1 MTNKYDKKHLPF
13 GHSSAIQDNDTLAV
27 LENLKPVTASVFD
40 SNVVENFLQQYRS
53 WISSTVNNTFIGLE
67 SFPYHCFT
75 NGTTEAFDKFYIN
88 NSTRRFRCFKGEY
101 LYHRLAWRNSNLRW
115 AYIEDH
121 PLDTNDAVI
130 ISYPFAD
137 TGGKHK
143 NLEEIISRCEQL
155 NIPVL
160 VDCAYFGLCG
170 DLTFDLTSPCI
181 REVTFSLSK
190 IFPVS
195 HIRIGMRLSRVD
207 NDDALFVLNKNGYV
221 NRLAAHIGQQFISS
235 FGPDY
240 IYNKYRSRQLNI
252 CELLKV
258 KPSNSVIF
266 GLGGHGWEEYNRDT
280 ETNRLGLHKFLHLD
294 NLNVLEQYVKNQDY

>member
-13 GHSSAIQDNDTLAV
+13 GHSSAIKDSDTLAV
-27 LENLKPVTASVFD
+27 LNNLDAVTNSVFD
-40 SNVVENFLQQYRS
+40 DSVVEKFLSQYRK
-53 WISSTVNNTFIGLE
+53 WLNSTEANTFIGLDG
-67 SFPYHCFT
+67 FTHQCFS

-115 AYIEDH
+115 AYIEDQ

-130 ISYPFAD
+130 ISFPFAD
-137 TGGKHK
+137 TGGKHYQL
-143 NLEEIISRCEQL
+143 NEVIARCEQL

-160 VDCAYFGLCG
+160 IDCAYFGLCG
-170 DLTFDLTSPCI
+170 GLEIDLTSPCI

-240 IYNKYRSRQLNI
+240 IYNKYRSRQLDI
-252 CELLKV
+252 CSILNLQ
-258 KPSNSVIF
+258 PSNSVIF
-266 GLGGHGWEEYNRDT
+266 GLGSAGWEEYNRDT
-280 ETNRLGLHKFLHLD
+280 ETNRLGLHNFLHLD
-294 NLNVLEQYVKNQDY
+294 NLEILKQYVKN

>member
-13 GHSSAIQDNDTLAV
+13 GHSSAIKDSATTAV
-27 LENLKPVTASVFD
+27 LNNLKPINQSVFD
-40 SNVVENFLQQYRS
+40 DNIVGKFLEQYVS
-53 WISSTVNNTFIGLE
+53 WITSTENNVFVGLE
-67 SFPYHCFT
+67 GFSHKCFT

-137 TGGKHK
+137 TGGKHHS
-143 NLEEIISRCEQL
+143 LDEILHRCEQL

-160 VDCAYFGLCG
+160 LDCAYFGLCG
-170 DLTFDLTSPCI
+170 GLKFDLTSPCI

-195 HIRIGMRLSRVD
+195 HVRIGMRVSRID

-240 IYNKYRSRQLNI
+240 IYNKYRNKQLEI
-252 CELLKV
+252 CSILDV

-266 GLGGHGWEEYNRDT
+266 GLGRAGWEDYNRDT
-280 ETNRLGLHKFLHLD
+280 ETNRLGLHNFLHLD
-294 NLNVLEQYVKNQDY
+294 NLEILEQYVKN